1 MVFTGDD
8 MIELIANII
17 DEHMYAQYDKYGND
31 MLLLDS
37 FVDYRKIERALSL
50 QDQNLMVNGKP
61 C

>member
-17 DEHMYAQYDKYGND
+17 DEQMYAQYDKYGND

>member
-1 MVFTGDD
+1 MVFTGGD

>member
-1 MVFTGDD
+1 MVFTGGD

-17 DEHMYAQYDKYGND
+17 DEQMYAQYDKYGND